1 VFKPVLTHLA
11 LFVGGGALLGWG
23 ARRTQRRYIRLSSAA
38 ATDALTRL
46 PNRGALLRHLGLEF
60 ARARR
65 HGHSLSL
72 LMIDIDDFKRFNDH
86 YGHRAGDDCLKR
98 IAATLGDGLRRPGD
112 YVGRFGGEE
121 FLAVLSHAD
130 ADEAARTG
138 ERLRA
143 AVESMQLPA
152 APGAPRDAVTV
163 SVGVATQRATDA
175 IPENL
180 FDRADAAM
188 YRAKRAGKNRVVGRS
203 GLRRPS

>member
-1 VFKPVLTHLA
+1 
-11 LFVGGGALLGWG
+11 
-23 ARRTQRRYIRLSSAA
+23 
-38 ATDALTRL
+38 
-46 PNRGALLRHLGLEF
+46 
-60 ARARR
+60 
-65 HGHSLSL
+65 
-72 LMIDIDDFKRFNDH
+72 
-86 YGHRAGDDCLKR
+86 
-98 IAATLGDGLRRPGD
+98 
-112 YVGRFGGEE
+112 
-121 FLAVLSHAD
+121 VLSHAD